1 MRHLEHTIEI
11 HAPKEKVWQ
20 VLWSDETLRDWAGM
34 IDPGTYMTGTLEE
47 GGEVNFIGNSEGGVR
62 YGVTSRVDKL
72 VLNEYIL
79 FTRTADIVLQPDGAI
94 EKRASQWARTTEDYK
109 LEEHDGVVTL
119 TNTQD
124 VPDELVEY
132 FSAKLPEV
140 LERIKVLAES
150 RLA

>member
-1 MRHLEHTIEI
+1 MQHTIEI
-11 HAPKEKVWQ
+11 HASKEKVWQ

-72 VLNEYIL
+72 VPNEYIL

-94 EKRASQWARTTEDYK
+94 EKRASQWAGTTEEYK
-109 LEEHDGVVTL
+109 LEESNGVVTL

-132 FSAKLPEV
+132 FNAKLPEV
-140 LERIKVLAES
+140 LQRIKVLAEA
-150 RLA
+150 R